1 MKLSNNIQLIQR
13 NKRISQIVHY
23 SSLALLIIGLVWSF
37 TGANLTQY
45 TIAYIILIPAYI
57 LVQIS
62 IYMANKWGRSPRP
75 DEIIEQSLKGLND
88 LYTLYNY
95 NTSVSHLLVGPA
107 GMWIIK
113 PYHQFGTI
121 TYNTEKFRY
130 EQKGGANF
138 IAKLF
143 GQESLS
149 SIEKESKIALRD
161 FKDYKNKN
169 NLGFDLEPK
178 IVNIFYSDK
187 ADVIAKN
194 APEITI
200 HANKLKE
207 MIRSQ
212 AKQSPLREEK
222 NNQIRQ
228 QLPDPN

>member
-13 NKRISQIVHY
+13 NKRISQIVLY
-23 SSLALLIIGLVWSF
+23 SSLALLIIGLMWSF

-75 DEIIEQSLKGLND
+75 DEIIVQSLKGLND
-88 LYTLYNY
+88 QYTLYNY
-95 NTSVSHLLVGPA
+95 NTSVPHLLVGPA
-107 GMWIIK
+107 GVWIIK

-121 TYNTEKFRY
+121 TYNTEKYRY

-149 SIEKESKIALRD
+149 SIEKESKIVLRD
-161 FKDYKNKN
+161 FEDYKKKN
-169 NLGFDLEPK
+169 NLSFDPKPK

-187 ADVIAKN
+187 ADVIARN

-212 AKQSPLREEK
+212 AKQNPLKEEK
-222 NNQIRQ
+222 INQIRQ